1 MPNQAPGAERDSGE
15 TSADMPALA
24 GAAAGSLFYESPEP
38 APPNARRLLLISYNF
53 PPDYSV
59 GGLRWQAMA
68 LALGEKGWVIDV
80 ISREF
85 SRDQALDLA
94 RLERLPPGTR
104 IFSVPDREPLFERV
118 QKRVWPIV
126 RGIIGARAAPKVYA
140 LSPSEIVHQPP
151 SLRVAAR
158 SYLAWVDVAR
168 GQNWAHDAASL
179 ATTIAR
185 GARHVAVVS
194 SGPPHMAHEAGRLVS
209 RRTGIPHVADL
220 RDPWS
225 LLQRVQEAIASPIW
239 LRLASH
245 YEKRVVRD
253 AAFVTMNTEAS
264 GDAMRGAYPE
274 SAEKIYVV
282 RNGTDDEPLPPTRR
296 DSCFRLRFAGSIY
309 IDRDPRLVFRA
320 ASWVIAE
327 LQLTP
332 EQFCIEFIGQV
343 SSYSG
348 TPTLQ
353 IAAEEGVGNH
363 VHVGGLLPRQEA
375 LEFLAGASMLLSLP
389 QDSDFAVPAKI
400 YEYLRFEAWMLVLA
414 TPESATGRL
423 LRDTDAD
430 LVDPEDIEG
439 IAAVILTRFKQF
451 SRGEHPQAIGR
462 DGRFDRRVQAR
473 KFLDLLTQHVGKER
487 TRPAISGSGSR
498 VTTRS

>member
-1 MPNQAPGAERDSGE
+1 MPNQAPGAERDSGA
-15 TSADMPALA
+15 TSAQLPAIA
-24 GAAAGSLFYESPEP
+24 SVATGPLFYESPEP
-38 APPNARRLLLISYNF
+38 APPDARRLLLISYNF

-68 LALGEKGWVIDV
+68 LVLAEKGWVIDV
-80 ISREF
+80 IAREF
-85 SRDQALDLA
+85 SREQELDLA

-104 IFSVPDREPLFERV
+104 IYSVPDRETLVERV
-118 QKRVWPIV
+118 QKRAWPIL
-126 RGIIGARAAPKVYA
+126 RGWIGSRAAPEVYA
-140 LSPSEIVHQPP
+140 LSPSEIAHQPP
-151 SLRVAAR
+151 SLRAAVR
-158 SYLAWVDVAR
+158 AYLAWVDVSR
-168 GQNWAHDAASL
+168 GRNWAHDAAALATSL
-179 ATTIAR
+179 AR
-185 GARHVAVVS
+185 SARHVAVVS
-194 SGPPHMAHEAGRLVS
+194 SGPPHMAHEAGRLVT
-209 RRTGIPHVADL
+209 RRTDIPHVADL

-225 LLQRVQEAIASPIW
+225 LLQRVQEAIASPTW

-245 YEKRVVRD
+245 YESRVVRE
-253 AAFVTMNTEAS
+253 AAFITMNTEAS

-320 ASWVIAE
+320 ASWVMAE
-327 LQLTP
+327 LRLTP
-332 EQFCIEFIGQV
+332 DQFCIELIGQV

-353 IAAEEGVGNH
+353 IAAEEGLGNH

-375 LEFLAGASMLLSLP
+375 LEFLAGATMLLSLP

-400 YEYLRFEAWMLVLA
+400 YEYLRFDAWMLVLA

-439 IAAVILTRFKQF
+439 MAAVLLTRFQEF
-451 SRGEHPQAIGR
+451 SRGIQPQAIGR
-462 DGRFDRRVQAR
+462 DGRFDRRAQAM
-473 KFLDLLTQHVGKER
+473 KFLDLLTQHVAAGR
-487 TRPAISGSGSR
+487 TPPAISGSGSR